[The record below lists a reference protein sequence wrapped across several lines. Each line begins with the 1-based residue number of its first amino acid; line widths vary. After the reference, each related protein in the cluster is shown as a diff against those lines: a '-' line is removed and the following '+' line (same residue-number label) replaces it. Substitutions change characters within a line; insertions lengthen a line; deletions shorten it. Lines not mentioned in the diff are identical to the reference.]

1 MKGLLLFIKN
11 NRIIYKA
18 SIVSILILM
27 LISVMQIN
35 PNNENKTISGTPL
48 EANYTIC
55 FDASSGDFSIKGKS
69 KPDVDK
75 IISSLGI
82 IDLEKIG
89 LVSSAGY
96 FLSFNNVKFST
107 TAPIA
112 LEIKNGDVCISLAGE
127 NKISSSYSAEGDG
140 FYGITTTGKITFY
153 GDSSSILEVN
163 AYNWDENGN
172 KDCAAIAAN
181 GTDADGNAI
190 EGKVNIQG
198 ATVKANGHGCNGKG
212 IYARSS
218 IAIYGA
224 NVTASGGNSS
234 HASGLSAEEI
244 SITGGIVVT
253 KGGAKAI
260 GVSAVDKL
268 ILDKGGDMSTELIEG
283 STVYADTY
291 THSDIIDYPSIN
303 SLASYKYI
311 KIGEVPTYYYK
322 YTNNKLY
329 KVSKD
334 STVTELNSTTWP
346 TGCSVTEDGK
356 LELNGF
362 NFVTTANKVIY
373 IVGKANVLVSGTNT
387 IRSVCNTVDDSYGIY
402 SDSIINITSTEG
414 KLNVKGGK
422 SAIAVDS
429 TTGRCNV
436 NGRVD
441 ASTTVDGALSP
452 IKDSEFNSHYAEYKH
467 VEIVPKVISVDITW
481 GDMDFKYSESDLNEK
496 WSNNTPDGDKIIV
509 ANKGS
514 NVPVTASIEYIPNSK
529 YTEITGNILQSKD
542 PAAEYKNNTTVIVG
556 SSIDAYLSLDGILSS
571 STTSKTT
578 IGKVTVTISE

>member
-27 LISVMQIN
+27 LIYVMQIN
-35 PNNENKTISGTPL
+35 PNNENKTISGTISN
-48 EANYTIC
+48 ADYTIC
-55 FDASSGDFSIKGKS
+55 FDASNGKFSIDGKS
-69 KPDVDK
+69 YTNVDDK
-75 IISSLGI
+75 IISKGTI
-82 IDLEKIG
+82 
-89 LVSSAGY
+89 SAYPGGVMGGGVNVADY
-96 FLSFNNVKFST
+96 ELIFNDVDFST

-112 LEIKNGDVCISLAGE
+112 LEIKNGDVNIWLMGE
-127 NKISSSYSAEGDG
+127 NKISSSSAKGNG
-140 FYGITTTGKITFY
+140 VYGITTTGNITFF
-153 GDSSSILEVN
+153 GDSSSTLEVN
-163 AYNWDENGN
+163 AYNSEETGN

-181 GTDADGNAI
+181 GTDADENAI

-212 IYARSS
+212 IYA
-218 IAIYGA
+218 
-224 NVTASGGNSS
+224 
-234 HASGLSAEEI
+234 EEI

-253 KGGAKAI
+253 KGGDKAI
-260 GVSAVDKL
+260 GGSAVDKL

-283 STVYADTY
+283 STVYADKY
-291 THSDIIDYPSIN
+291 TSSDIIDYPSIN
-303 SLASYKYI
+303 SLATYKYI

-362 NFVTTANKVIY
+362 NFVTTANKVID

-387 IRSVCNTVDDSYGIY
+387 IRNVCNTVDDSYGIY

-414 KLNVKGGK
+414 TLDVKGGK
-422 SAIAVDS
+422 SAIAVGP
-429 TTGRCNV
+429 TGRCNV
-436 NGRVD
+436 NGCVS
-441 ASTTVDGALSP
+441 ASKTVDGPLSY
-452 IKDSEFNSHYAEYKH
+452 IKDSEFNTHYIEYKH
-467 VEIVPKVISVDITW
+467 VKIEPKVISVDITW

-496 WSNNTPDGDKIIV
+496 WSNNTPDGDKITV
-509 ANKGS
+509 VNKDS
-514 NVPVTASIEYIPNSK
+514 NVPVTASIAYIPNSNYK
-529 YTEITGNILQSKD
+529 GIKGIILRSKASADQYT
-542 PAAEYKNNTTVIVG
+542 NNTTVIEVG
-556 SSIDAYLSLDGILSS
+556 SSIGAYLSLKGSLSS
-571 STTSKTT
+571 STTSGTT